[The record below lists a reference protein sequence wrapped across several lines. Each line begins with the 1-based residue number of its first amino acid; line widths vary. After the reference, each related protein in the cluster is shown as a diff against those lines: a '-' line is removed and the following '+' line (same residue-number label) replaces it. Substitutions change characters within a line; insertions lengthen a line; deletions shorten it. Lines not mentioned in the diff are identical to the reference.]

1 MACSAPSIGLLLS
14 PSIGVGGRTLP
25 SSSSSE
31 STSAFTPSSQQQHY
45 NISSCFLTTSNK
57 LRLSTV
63 EGFQQ
68 GSRLPSK
75 KSSQQTVHVRCEVGT
90 GTVSTSSGTE
100 WVQRTIELPVY
111 KRGCHII
118 TRDIYRA
125 VPELAQFRVGIAHL
139 FVMHTS
145 ASLTIN
151 ENASPDVPLDMED
164 TLNRMVPEGHQY
176 RHLDEGFDDMPA
188 HVKSSMMGC
197 SLTIPISAGRLN
209 LGTWQ
214 GIWLN
219 EHRNYGGSR
228 HICITIQG
236 ERRTDGK

>member
-1 MACSAPSIGLLLS
+1 VFCTKDSRSFLQEIRDSCDFACARLSVFSPTTFEIWSEKERYDRHSFAMACSAPSIGLLLS
-14 PSIGVGGRTLP
+14 PSIGVGGRTLA
-25 SSSSSE
+25 SSSSLQ

-68 GSRLPSK
+68 GSRLRLK

-139 FVMHTS
+139 F
-145 ASLTIN
+145 
-151 ENASPDVPLDMED
+151 
-164 TLNRMVPEGHQY
+164 
-176 RHLDEGFDDMPA
+176 
-188 HVKSSMMGC
+188 
-197 SLTIPISAGRLN
+197 
-209 LGTWQ
+209 
-214 GIWLN
+214 
-219 EHRNYGGSR
+219 
-228 HICITIQG
+228 G
-236 ERRTDGK
+236 E